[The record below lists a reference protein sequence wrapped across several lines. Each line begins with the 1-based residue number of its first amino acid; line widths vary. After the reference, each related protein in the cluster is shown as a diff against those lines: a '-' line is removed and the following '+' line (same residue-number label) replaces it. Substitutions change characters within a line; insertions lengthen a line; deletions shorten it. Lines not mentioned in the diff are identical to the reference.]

1 MKIARELASLVR
13 KYLILNKKYI
23 VQIFKFSGERDEIHA
38 KFSSAIIEMQ
48 QKSSLK
54 YMILEKKITAM
65 REELNVK
72 EAQLH
77 ASGITGLYQIPTLRL
92 ITYVTKEIC
101 TYFEFSIV
109 VNRVRL
115 IDLFRKK
122 NQISTFNHYSL
133 HQ

>member
-1 MKIARELASLVR
+1 
-13 KYLILNKKYI
+13 
-23 VQIFKFSGERDEIHA
+23 
-38 KFSSAIIEMQ
+38 
-48 QKSSLK
+48 
-54 YMILEKKITAM
+54 MILEKKITAM

-109 VNRVRL
+109 VNRVHL
-115 IDLFRKK
+115 IGLFRKK
-122 NQISTFNHYSL
+122 NQTSTFNHYSL
-133 HQ
+133 R